1 MFLPADGTSFVD
13 SADVEEAGYSSHG
26 QLIAPEEGQLIF
38 SSLELLP
45 GSQFHHNESS
55 LMVNNLFE
63 TAGGVGYLSGD
74 VLAAQAST
82 GIDGVN
88 RVGAPITRGKTN
100 ETKLT
105 KRFNFDAP
113 AQDVAELRSGIELI
127 RVDRTVLIG
136 KH

>member
-1 MFLPADGTSFVD
+1 MG
-13 SADVEEAGYSSHG
+13 
-26 QLIAPEEGQLIF
+26 I
-38 SSLELLP
+38 LL
-45 GSQFHHNESS
+45 SDDATLTRFI
-55 LMVNNLFE
+55 
-63 TAGGVGYLSGD
+63 
-74 VLAAQAST
+74 LAVSV
-82 GIDGVN
+82 DGVN